1 MRRSAGAPMGPP
13 TISAEQP
20 GSGSGGR
27 LGLLRFNGAADDLG
41 GTTKSC
47 SAIQNKIFKLQ
58 WGRRRSR
65 RNNAV
70 MWATIS
76 CASPASMGPPTI
88 SAEQRFLSCLSA
100 TVHKRCFN
108 GAADDLGGTTP
119 SWPTPRRTA
128 FGFNGAAD
136 DLGGTTWSWVP
147 FLEEARRLQWGRRR
161 SRRNNHTPPPKSAG
175 KDPASMGPPTISAE
189 QPRNLPSPSRRLW
202 SFNGAADDLGG
213 TTTRPS
219 ISRRRSRSFNGA
231 ADDLGGTTMHA

>member
-1 MRRSAGAPMGPP
+1 MNRRMRDRTYGGVRGRGLAAPSYSMGRGLTRWLRRSAGAPMGPP

-108 GAADDLGGTTP
+108 GAADDLGGTT
-119 SWPTPRRTA
+119 
-128 FGFNGAAD
+128 
-136 DLGGTTWSWVP
+136 LYV
-147 FLEEARRLQWGRRR
+147 E
-161 SRRNNHTPPPKSAG
+161 
-175 KDPASMGPPTISAE
+175 
-189 QPRNLPSPSRRLW
+189 
-202 SFNGAADDLGG
+202 
-213 TTTRPS
+213 
-219 ISRRRSRSFNGA
+219 
-231 ADDLGGTTMHA
+231 